1 LHHSHHFITFELPCP
16 GFGLKRKSVR
26 AEFQASEV
34 WLGFHKVNA
43 SHQGENMCAW
53 KIPGKEKP
61 EQHDPFEDQR
71 DDDVV
76 LMPVDQRPPMAKVED
91 FMREVKP
98 VKVVKTE
105 AQKTEARKREE
116 RLRALSRNGTVIP
129 PPDER

>member
-1 LHHSHHFITFELPCP
+1 
-16 GFGLKRKSVR
+16 
-26 AEFQASEV
+26 
-34 WLGFHKVNA
+34 
-43 SHQGENMCAW
+43 MCAW

-116 RLRALSRNGTVIP
+116 RLRVLSRNGRAYDYATPI
-129 PPDER
+129 RL